1 MSKKV
6 NIRKNVFQVYG
17 INNCLPILNN
27 SNYNVIDIFIAQE
40 SNPDVKKLLR
50 HEKYG
55 ENIQYLKKH
64 NFYDKF
70 GDFRTQGIVVTFT
83 GNLVKNLQE
92 NKFVKQNSCLLILD
106 QIEDPQNAG
115 QIIRTSEC
123 AGIDGIIFP
132 LHNSFKIS
140 NTALNV
146 SQGAFVNMPLYEVTN
161 ISRAIQELKKQDFW
175 VVGIENGLDSKLW
188 NEIDY
193 SGRIVII
200 VGSEGKGIRKKVL
213 DHCDFSAS
221 IPMQGDI
228 NSLNVS
234 AAVSA
239 ILFERLRQIK
249 YI

>member
-1 MSKKV
+1 MSNTI
-6 NIRKNVFQVYG
+6 NIREKVYQVYG
-17 INNCLPILNN
+17 INNCLPLINK
-27 SNYNVIDIFIAQE
+27 SNYNIIDIFISDDKNTE
-40 SNPDVKKLLR
+40 LKKIINY
-50 HEKYG
+50 EKYR
-55 ENIQYLKKH
+55 EKIHYLNRN
-64 NFYDKF
+64 NFNEKF
-70 GDFRTQGIVVTFT
+70 ARYRTQGIVVTFT
-83 GNLVKNLQE
+83 GTLVKNIQE
-92 NKFVKQNSCLLILD
+92 NNFTNQNSCLLILD

-140 NTALNV
+140 DTVLNV
-146 SQGAFVNMPLYEVTN
+146 SQGAFVGVPLYEVTN
-161 ISRAIQELKKQDFW
+161 ISRTIQELKKNDFW

-188 NEIDY
+188 NDIDY
-193 SGRIVII
+193 SGKIVII

-213 DHCDFSAS
+213 EHCDFLGS
-221 IPMQGDI
+221 IPMQGSI

-249 YI
+249 Y

>member
-1 MSKKV
+1 MSKKF
-6 NIRKNVFQVYG
+6 NIREKVYQIYG
-17 INNCLPILNN
+17 MNNCLPVLNK
-27 SNYNVIDIFIAQE
+27 SNFDIIDIFISADKNTE
-40 SNPDVKKLLR
+40 
-50 HEKYG
+50 
-55 ENIQYLKKH
+55 LKKIISYEK
-64 NFYDKF
+64 FRDKIKQLTRS
-70 GDFRTQGIVVTFT
+70 DFNERFARYRTQGIVVTFT
-83 GNLVKNLQE
+83 GTLVKNIQE
-92 NKFVKQNSCLLILD
+92 NNFTNQNSCLLILD

-140 NTALNV
+140 DTVLNV
-146 SQGAFVNMPLYEVTN
+146 SQGAFVGVPLYEVTN
-161 ISRAIQELKKQDFW
+161 ISRTIQDLKKNDFW

-188 NEIDY
+188 NDIDY
-193 SGRIVII
+193 TGKIVII

-213 DHCDFSAS
+213 EHCDFLGS
-221 IPMQGDI
+221 IPMQGAI

-249 YI
+249 Y

>member
-6 NIRKNVFQVYG
+6 NKRKNVFQVYG

-40 SNPDVKKLLR
+40 SNTDFKKLLS

-140 NTALNV
+140 NTVLNV

>member
-6 NIRKNVFQVYG
+6 NKRKNVFQIYG
-17 INNCLPILNN
+17 INNCLPILNS
-27 SNYNVIDIFIAQE
+27 SNYNIVDIFLSDD
-40 SNPDVKKLLR
+40 SNTDVKKIFSHKKYR
-50 HEKYG
+50 EK
-55 ENIQYLKKH
+55 IHYLNRN
-64 NFYDKF
+64 NFNDKF
-70 GDFRTQGIVVTFT
+70 GDYRTQGIVVTFT
-83 GNLVKNLQE
+83 GNLIKNIQE
-92 NKFVKQNSCLLILD
+92 SKFDKQNSCLLILD

-140 NTALNV
+140 NTVLNV
-146 SQGAFVNMPLYEVTN
+146 SQGAFINIPLYEVTN
-161 ISRAIQELKKQDFW
+161 ISRTIQYLKKKDFW

-188 NEIDY
+188 DEVDY

-221 IPMQGDI
+221 IPMQGSI

-249 YI
+249 YL